1 MKKVIWLAFL
11 CICGL
16 NLQAKPLMVTGS
28 DQHRGKEIG
37 SVAPFTALSV
47 SGQTEVDFQQIEDEN
62 YTVSLFGPDNLVD
75 LVEIKSEGGTLLIH
89 YKEPLVVKGDHHLR
103 ILVLAPSIK
112 QIEVKEHGEVQL
124 VGELDVPELTI
135 WADGKTEVDAD
146 SIQAH
151 TVKIH
156 TKGDSEV
163 DIGTLTCKVL
173 HVETADKSS
182 VDVQRLACEQVHTLA
197 HNRSDI
203 SISGLTGSSVV
214 AETKQ
219 AAEIELKGK
228 TDRASLTAR
237 DRSEV
242 KASSLQANNAD
253 VMAGNSAH
261 IGVRVEGTLNA
272 QTEKR
277 GVVEYKGWPREINRS
292 GKGLVR
298 KNS

>member
-1 MKKVIWLAFL
+1 MCL
-11 CICGL
+11 CAL
-16 NLQAKPLMVTGS
+16 TTQAKPLEVRGS
-28 DQHRGKEIG
+28 DQHRAHEIG
-37 SVAPFTALSV
+37 AVAPFTVLSV
-47 SGQTEVDFQQIEDEN
+47 SGQTEVDFQQTAEET
-62 YTVSLFGPDNLVD
+62 YTVSLYGPDNLVD
-75 LVEIKSEGGTLLIH
+75 LVDVKSEEGTLFIH
-89 YKEPLVVKGDHHLR
+89 YKEPLVVMGDHHLR
-103 ILVLAPSIK
+103 VLVLAPSIK

-135 WADGKTEVDAD
+135 LLNGKTEVDAD
-146 SIQAH
+146 SVQAH

-163 DIGTLTCKVL
+163 DIGTLTCKAL

-182 VDVQRLACEQVHTLA
+182 VDVQRTSCEQVHALA

-203 SISGLTGSSVV
+203 SLSALSSGSVV
-214 AETKQ
+214 ADTKQ

-228 TDRASLTAR
+228 TATASLTAR
-237 DRSEV
+237 GRSEV
-242 KASSLQANNAD
+242 KAGSLQADNAD
-253 VMAGNSAH
+253 VMAGSSAH
-261 IGVRVEGTLNA
+261 IDVRVAGTLNA
-272 QTEKR
+272 QTEGR